1 MATAESAVLKSKNEW
16 DGFKETTEKI
26 KKDLRDN
33 IQSLTEAIEEVREVL
48 NEFYKE
54 NYNKIPCEQENIKK
68 LHKDLKQ
75 VVVKLKDELKKAV
88 SDDVTIVF
96 VGHTSSGKSSLIN
109 ALLRDRRLPVKR
121 NQTTM
126 CKIHVRPTADEKW
139 SVVKKGCE
147 KPLSDQM
154 SKKEVKALLSKMSK
168 PAERKKLNIDTHS
181 VIQVNWPKDLC
192 SLPENIVLV
201 DTPGC
206 NEDGDS
212 DKVVFGCC
220 KEADILV
227 AVMDFMSPSMRGVR
241 KRICFLL
248 SLLAWS

>member
-1 MATAESAVLKSKNEW
+1 M
-16 DGFKETTEKI
+16 
-26 KKDLRDN
+26 
-33 IQSLTEAIEEVREVL
+33 
-48 NEFYKE
+48 
-54 NYNKIPCEQENIKK
+54 
-68 LHKDLKQ
+68 
-75 VVVKLKDELKKAV
+75 VVKLKDELKKAV

-96 VGHTSSGKSSLIN
+96 VGRTSSGKSSLIN

-168 PAERKKLNIDTHS
+168 PAERKKLNIDNHS
-181 VIQVNWPKDLC
+181 VIQVNWPRHLC

-206 NEDGDS
+206 KEDGDS

-227 AVMDFMSPSMRGVR
+227 AVMDFMSPSVGGVR
-241 KRICFLL
+241 KRMFFIIATGMFIIP
-248 SLLAWS
+248 